1 MLADVKN
8 GFNEKA
14 KKSIDSFVEQVKK
27 IRTGRAT
34 PSVLDN
40 VMVDYYGTPTP
51 LPQTANV
58 TCPEAGRASSPSVIP
73 TAVKARPWASSANS
87 RPTV

>member
-58 TCPEAGRASSPSVIP
+58 TCPEARLILIYLYKTCFCFLIRYAP
-73 TAVKARPWASSANS
+73 TL
-87 RPTV
+87 